1 MAKPSSMLARRD
13 AQLNAVWRRKLD
25 ISLQMCLDA
34 ALIVA
39 NEQLHL
45 GPTRAPAFADEFKR
59 TVNKMADMLVVDSK
73 DDPDLV
79 YSRDQ
84 IDKRI
89 LQVVGKENYK
99 NWKERYKE

>member
-1 MAKPSSMLARRD
+1 MAKQNSMLARRD
-13 AQLNAVWRRKLD
+13 AQLNAIWRRKLD

-45 GPTRAPAFADEFKR
+45 GPGRAAAFSDEFKR
-59 TVNKMADMLVVDSK
+59 TVNKMAAMMVEDGAA
-73 DDPDLV
+73 DPDLV

-84 IDKRI
+84 IDKRV
-89 LQVVGKENYK
+89 LQVVGGENFK
-99 NWKERYKE
+99 PWDERYGR